1 MRASATIPALVG
13 KTAVSEAV
21 ADVAG
26 EVLAFG
32 IGGQEVTIL
41 LGWEVEVAVEFAAA
55 KQEVKRALG
64 SAVCG

>member
-13 KTAVSEAV
+13 KTAVS
-21 ADVAG
+21 DVAG